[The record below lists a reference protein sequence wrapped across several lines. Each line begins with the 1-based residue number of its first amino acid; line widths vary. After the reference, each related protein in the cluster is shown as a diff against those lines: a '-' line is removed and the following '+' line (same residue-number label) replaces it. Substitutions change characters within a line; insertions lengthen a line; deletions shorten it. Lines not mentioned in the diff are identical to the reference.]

1 MEIVI
6 SGKPKQQQSPAQQ
19 APRTQQDIDVQKCAD
34 EAIEYIKLLEKRQ
47 DWKLKS
53 EGKLTVH

>member
-6 SGKPKQQQSPAQQ
+6 SGKPKQQPSPAQQ
-19 APRTQQDIDVQKCAD
+19 VPRTQKDIDVQKCAD
-34 EAIEYIKLLEKRQ
+34 EAIEYIKFLEKRQ